1 MSLILLIMV
10 VLGTLFWLVNRG
22 FAEVGEMFDGMLLSE
37 SLFVI
42 GMITL
47 LIIWLV

>member
-10 VLGTLFWLVNRG
+10 VLGTIFWLVNRT
-22 FAEVGEMFDGMLLSE
+22 FADFGDMFGGMILSE

-42 GMITL
+42 GMIIL